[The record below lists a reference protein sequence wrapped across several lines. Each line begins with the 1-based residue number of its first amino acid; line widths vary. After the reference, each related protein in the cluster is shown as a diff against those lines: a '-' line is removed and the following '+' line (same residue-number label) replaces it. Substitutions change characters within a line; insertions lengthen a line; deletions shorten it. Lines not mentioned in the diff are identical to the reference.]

1 MPPAPDWSMEP
12 EDIAIWLFTS
22 GTTGAPKA
30 ALLRHR
36 HLVSYIL
43 GSVEYMSAAEDDAA
57 LVSRAA
63 VPRGRHGR
71 AAELD
76 LLGRR
81 MVQLPAFSPEAWLAL
96 AERERISNAFVVPT
110 MLARVVE
117 LLEAGGAKA
126 PATLRALAYGGGK
139 MPLPVIERAM
149 RLFENTEFTNAYGL
163 TETSSTLAVLGP
175 ADHREAAGSAD
186 PSVRR
191 RLSSVGKPLPGVEL
205 EIRDA
210 EGKPV
215 GPGERGEICVRGEQ
229 VSGEYLGRASRVGP
243 DGWFP
248 TNDGGFLD
256 EGGYLFVEG
265 RIDDVI
271 VRGGENLSPG
281 EIEDVLLEHPAV
293 SDVAVV
299 GVPDVEWG
307 EGVAAAVVLKEGAS
321 ASAAEL
327 QDWVKKHLRSSRVPQ
342 LVRFEP
348 ELPYNETGKLL
359 RRKVRESLAAQLAL
373 LALQCR
379 LEVEA
384 GAHRAE
390 PALHAREPLGLA
402 FEVVAVARLAVVLL
416 LDLLEA
422 RLLLAMCSARCARK
436 SSCAACGSVPA
447 PRACSSRTRATF
459 AFCSCANSS
468 ATSKWSCS
476 WRRIHSGFVA
486 RLRVPP
492 RASPAQQREVA
503 HASRSRTAKRRARAR
518 AARPCTTQAKRI
530 TT

>member
-1 MPPAPDWSMEP
+1 MNLMMLLEMAAAGMGERVAVQCAAERWTHAELFAGAGRLAGLIRDAGVERVSVLDVSSPAVPLALFASAWGGKPFVPINYRLTGAEVDALIERVTPVLLVTDRERAKSLSGRAGVKLVLREELLAEARAAATDAPAADWSMEP
-12 EDIAIWLFTS
+12 EDVAIWLFTS

-57 LVSRAA
+57 LMSVPPYHVAGMAA
-63 VPRGRHGR
+63 
-71 AAELD
+71 
-76 LLGRR
+76 LLSSIYSGRR
-81 MVQLPAFSPEAWLAL
+81 IVQLPAFSPEAWLEL
-96 AERERISNAFVVPT
+96 AESERITNAFMVPT

-117 LLEAGGAKA
+117 RLEATRGKA
-126 PATLRALAYGGGK
+126 PSALRALAYGGGK

-149 RLFENTEFTNAYGL
+149 RLFPNTDFTNAYGL
-163 TETSSTLAVLGP
+163 TETSSTLCVLGP
-175 ADHREAAGSAD
+175 ADHREAAASED
-186 PSVRR
+186 PNVRR

-205 EIRDA
+205 EVRDA

-229 VSGEYLGRASRVGP
+229 VSGEYLGRTSRIGP

-248 TNDGGFLD
+248 TNDAGSLD

-293 SDVAVV
+293 ADAAVV

-307 EGVAAAVVLKEGAS
+307 EGVAAAVVLKEGTAAS
-321 ASAAEL
+321 AEEL

-342 LVRFEP
+342 VVRFEA

-359 RRKVRESLAAQLAL
+359 RRKVREILA
-373 LALQCR
+373 
-379 LEVEA
+379 
-384 GAHRAE
+384 
-390 PALHAREPLGLA
+390 P
-402 FEVVAVARLAVVLL
+402 
-416 LDLLEA
+416 
-422 RLLLAMCSARCARK
+422 S
-436 SSCAACGSVPA
+436 
-447 PRACSSRTRATF
+447 
-459 AFCSCANSS
+459 
-468 ATSKWSCS
+468 
-476 WRRIHSGFVA
+476 
-486 RLRVPP
+486 
-492 RASPAQQREVA
+492 
-503 HASRSRTAKRRARAR
+503 
-518 AARPCTTQAKRI
+518 
-530 TT
+530 